1 VVLLFVVFSGV
12 ELRPVAL
19 LLPLLVL
26 ELYVFALALAFFFSA
41 LYVKYRDVSYIW
53 ELAMQAG
60 IYITPIIY
68 PLSLVTQKSQL
79 FAKLMLL
86 SPVAQIIQDSRYV
99 LITPQ
104 TDTLLK
110 LTRNPLVI
118 AVPVIIIFV
127 IIVSGGAYFRTNSK
141 YFAENV

>member
-1 VVLLFVVFSGV
+1 MVLLFVVFSGV